1 MGGSANH
8 FRAMRERRQERKNT
22 HARLSREK
30 KNSPPQVPT
39 STSLSLKK
47 IHSAN
52 CKQASQ
58 NA

>member
-1 MGGSANH
+1 H